1 MRHQPVAV
9 PEVPDVVHGGGGFQ
23 VPAGVVEPD
32 FEDHVPAAEKNV
44 LGLVDGRLL
53 GDADRHGDL
62 V

>member
-1 MRHQPVAV
+1 MRHKLVAV
-9 PEVPDVVHGGGGFQ
+9 PEVPDVVDGSGGFQ

-32 FEDHVPAAEKNV
+32 FEDHVPATEKNV